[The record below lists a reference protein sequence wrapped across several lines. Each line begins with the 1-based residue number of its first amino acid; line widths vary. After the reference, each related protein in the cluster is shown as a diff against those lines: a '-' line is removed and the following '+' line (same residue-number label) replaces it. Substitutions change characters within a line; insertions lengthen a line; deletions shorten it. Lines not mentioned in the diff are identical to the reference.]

1 MPNVLT
7 FADLEEYIR
16 QSMRMSHIYQPVMLK
31 VLLEN
36 GGQAETEAIAKA
48 LLSYDRSQVEY
59 YEIRTKNMVGK
70 ILAKN
75 GIIDPLKSGKRILGY
90 KLNIASLSEN
100 ETTTLIRLCDER
112 LAQYVDKRGQDI
124 WEHRSLSDGYVPGSV
139 RYEVLKRA
147 RYRCELCGAHEEQAA
162 MHIDHIIPRAR
173 GGSDDISNFQALCIT
188 CNTNKRDRD
197 DTDFRGILDSYQYR
211 SDDCAFCNLSP
222 DRIIAENEL
231 CYAIRD
237 AFPVTPLHTLV
248 IPKRH
253 VADYF
258 DLYQPELNA
267 IQSMLQNQRSEI
279 LKQDDTV
286 TSFNVGINAGSD
298 AGQTIFHVHIHLIP
312 RRKGD
317 VAEPRGG
324 VRGVIPSK
332 QKY

>member
-1 MPNVLT
+1 M
-7 FADLEEYIR
+7 
-16 QSMRMSHIYQPVMLK
+16 
-31 VLLEN
+31 
-36 GGQAETEAIAKA
+36 
-48 LLSYDRSQVEY
+48 
-59 YEIRTKNMVGK
+59 
-70 ILAKN
+70 
-75 GIIDPLKSGKRILGY
+75 
-90 KLNIASLSEN
+90 
-100 ETTTLIRLCDER
+100 
-112 LAQYVDKRGQDI
+112 
-124 WEHRSLSDGYVPGSV
+124 
-139 RYEVLKRA
+139 
-147 RYRCELCGAHEEQAA
+147 
-162 MHIDHIIPRAR
+162 
-173 GGSDDISNFQALCIT
+173 
-188 CNTNKRDRD
+188 
-197 DTDFRGILDSYQYR
+197 
-211 SDDCAFCNLSP
+211 
-222 DRIIAENEL
+222 
-231 CYAIRD
+231 
-237 AFPVTPLHTLV
+237 V